1 MPVNEA
7 LGVLAQIVICIEGS
21 LQDLKGDVLGLS
33 QGQPSAAVE
42 GDDAERVAVLA
53 GQEMRMMVLRS
64 ALAGSVSS

>member
-21 LQDLKGDVLGLS
+21 LQDLKGDVLGRVP
-33 QGQPSAAVE
+33 GPAFRRVE
-42 GDDAERVAVLA
+42 GDDAERVAILG
-53 GQEMRMMVLRS
+53 GQEMRMMVSRS